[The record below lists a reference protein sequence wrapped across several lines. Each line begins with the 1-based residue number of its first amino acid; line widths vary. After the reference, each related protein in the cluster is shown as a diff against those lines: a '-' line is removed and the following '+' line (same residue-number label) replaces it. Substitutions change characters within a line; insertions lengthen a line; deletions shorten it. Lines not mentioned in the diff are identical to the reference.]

1 MKKVH
6 LVASAALAA
15 ALSLPASA
23 ARWVIPG
30 SAHAQGSGGTNWRT
44 DLTLLNPSSQAV
56 AATIWFL
63 PANTD
68 NGSLPV
74 PATRT
79 VPAGGQ
85 LVVPDVLDTL
95 FGRSGGGALLV
106 ESAEGSLTVSS
117 RTYNEL
123 PDREYGMALPGIATT
138 AAIAPGEVGHLV
150 YLAKSTRYRT
160 NVGFAATTA
169 TRGTVRVRVRNAA
182 GALVGEGTREILP
195 NGQTQIDDVL
205 GALGAP
211 ATTVARAE
219 VTADV
224 PVVAFATVID
234 NRTGDPFAVVAQK
247 ASSASVD
254 LVVPSSV
261 HKDGAN
267 GAKYRSDLRVFNPS
281 TEAATVTLALYP
293 GGTTTSAPATRTIAL
308 GPGGLAGLDDVLL
321 GTFGLADAYGAL
333 RITSTKPVL
342 ALTNTYN
349 DAPEGT
355 SGQELPAVPV
365 SAFAAPGDLLRFA
378 GISGDGFRT
387 NLLLVNVGASALEL
401 DVASRSAGGDLL
413 AKRAVTVP
421 PSGMLQ
427 ENDLFPR
434 GGTGFLEVGPRTS
447 ARLAA
452 GTPAFYA
459 LATVIHN
466 VSNDPFQVTP
476 FVQAASPASGS
487 CVRPTLPK
495 VGTVYGFR
503 VTAPDGV
510 LNATTTFLAVSDTVS
525 TSRTDATSPVGS
537 TSSTATKT
545 IAYLAGN
552 LIGVVSVDDSSQTP
566 VGTIRT
572 VVTFSPTLV
581 GAPGPEVCPAVT
593 WTSPSVSI
601 RTTTTT
607 PYGSGSQTTA
617 SVPSRGRVVST
628 DETITVPAGTFRTY
642 RLFVERDDQ
651 TTTETWLSH
660 EGGLAIR
667 QVDVTSKG
675 TQTTEATKLQ

>member
-1 MKKVH
+1 MKTP
-6 LVASAALAA
+6 LVASAAIAAVLA
-15 ALSLPASA
+15 LPASA
-23 ARWVIPG
+23 ARWIVPG

-44 DLTLLNPSSQAV
+44 DLTLLNPTGQ
-56 AATIWFL
+56 AATATIRFL

-68 NGSLPV
+68 NATLPV

-85 LVVPDVLDTL
+85 VVVPDVLDTL

-106 ESAEGSLTVSS
+106 ESSEGTLGVSS
-117 RTYNEL
+117 RTYNKL
-123 PDREYGMALPGIATT
+123 PDREYGMSLPGIPTS
-138 AAIAPGEVGHLV
+138 AAIAPGETGHLV
-150 YLAKSTRYRT
+150 YLAKSSRYRT
-160 NVGFAATTA
+160 NVGFAGTTSS
-169 TRGTVRVRVRNAA
+169 RGTVRVRVRDAS
-182 GALVGEGTREILP
+182 GAIVGEGTREILP
-195 NGQTQIDDVL
+195 NGQTQIDDVF
-205 GALGAP
+205 GSLGAP

-247 ASSASVD
+247 ASAAAPD

-267 GAKYRSDLRVFNPS
+267 GAKYRSDLRLFNPS
-281 TEAATVTLALYP
+281 GETASVTLALYP
-293 GGTTTSAPATRTIAL
+293 GGASTSSPVTRTLSI

-321 GTFGLADAYGAL
+321 GTFGLGDAYGAL
-333 RITSTKPVL
+333 RITATKPVL

-365 SAFAAPGDLLRFA
+365 ASFATPGDVLRFA

-387 NLLLVNVGASALEL
+387 NLLLVNVGAEALEL
-401 DVASRSAGGDLL
+401 DVTSRSVGGDLL

-421 PSGMLQ
+421 ASGMLQ

-434 GGTGFLEVGPRTS
+434 GATGFLEVGPRAA
-447 ARLAA
+447 ARL
-452 GTPAFYA
+452 GGGSPSFYA

-466 VSNDPFQVTP
+466 VSNDPFPVTP
-476 FVQAASPASGS
+476 YVQAAASASGS

-495 VGTVYGFR
+495 AGTVYGFR

-510 LNATTTFLAVSDTVS
+510 LNATTTFLSVTDTVS
-525 TSRTDATSPVGS
+525 TSRTEATSAVGS
-537 TSSTATKT
+537 TTSTATKT
-545 IAYLAGN
+545 IAYLPGN

-581 GAPGPEVCPAVT
+581 GGPGPEVCPGFT

-601 RTTTTT
+601 GTTTTT

-617 SVPSRGRVVST
+617 SVPARGRVVST

-642 RLFVERDDQ
+642 RTFVERDDQ
-651 TTTETWLSH
+651 TTTETWFSY
-660 EGGLAIR
+660 EGALAVR